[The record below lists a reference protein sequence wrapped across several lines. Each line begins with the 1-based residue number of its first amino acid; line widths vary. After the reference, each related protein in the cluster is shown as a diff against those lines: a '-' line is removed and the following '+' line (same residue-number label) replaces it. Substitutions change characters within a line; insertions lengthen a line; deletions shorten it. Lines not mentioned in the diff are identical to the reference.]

1 MNDVAHCTGENCPI
15 RDVCMRYQVYIKY
28 SNELTTEIGMF
39 VEPGYIG
46 YYCNNFIFKNDE

>member
-1 MNDVAHCTGENCPI
+1 MKNEK
-15 RDVCMRYQVYIKY
+15 RKLKESMRYQVYIKY